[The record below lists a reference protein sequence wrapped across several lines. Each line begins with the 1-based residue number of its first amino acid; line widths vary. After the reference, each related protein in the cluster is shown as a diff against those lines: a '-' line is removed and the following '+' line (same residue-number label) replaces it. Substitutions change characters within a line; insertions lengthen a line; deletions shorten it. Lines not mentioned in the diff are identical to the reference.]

1 MSEEEAKPTIEIV
14 HLPTGGSIPGI
25 PGTHAPGRYIIDW
38 IKRTLTPVVDIVES
52 EIARVEET
60 IEHKAASGPVPMQQP
75 ETFAPSDTVLNAPA
89 IETGGAN

>member
-1 MSEEEAKPTIEIV
+1 MSEEEAKPTV
-14 HLPTGGSIPGI
+14 VLPTGGSIPGI

-38 IKRTLTPVVDIVES
+38 VERTLTPVVDAVEGEIVHVKE
-52 EIARVEET
+52 A
-60 IEHKAASGPVPMQQP
+60 IEHKPASEPVPMQAP